1 MILNFKH
8 MKSLPANW
16 HLVEEWDSNFIFEN
30 TDNSFSVNITSTEQC
45 SVPYSINFSQLKGI
59 YTIIGFEDGAYSTNA
74 TTKDKALEKAIE
86 MISFIDKLT
95 QEKSVP
101 VL

>member
-1 MILNFKH
+1 

-16 HLVEEWDSNFIFEN
+16 HLVEEWDSNFIFKN
-30 TDNSFSVNITSTEQC
+30 IDKRFSVNITYTEQC
-45 SVPYSINFSQLKGI
+45 SVSYSINFIQLKEI
-59 YTIIGFEDGAYSTNA
+59 YTVIGFEDGAYSTNA
-74 TTKDKALEKAIE
+74 ATKDEAIEKAFE
-86 MISFIDKLT
+86 MMSFIDKLA